1 MRRAV
6 SIVLIFV
13 MIVSASILFVGCKN
27 ELKPIGEAGFSK
39 SAEDMKLI
47 ISDVS
52 YSPGE
57 QGVKIKVCAVKENEG
72 YQLEYRRFDSVQ
84 SANTLY
90 ENFVGT
96 LLKQF
101 EDNDTKYTKQFN
113 GKNYNSFTITTDT
126 TEYKVIQ
133 IEDEL
138 MAMEVSNKDNVEE
151 AEKVFSYIVDSNN

>member
-1 MRRAV
+1 MF
-6 SIVLIFV
+6 SLLI
-13 MIVSASILFVGCKN
+13 
-27 ELKPIGEAGFSK
+27 
-39 SAEDMKLI
+39 
-47 ISDVS
+47 
-52 YSPGE
+52 
-57 QGVKIKVCAVKENEG
+57 
-72 YQLEYRRFDSVQ
+72 
-84 SANTLY
+84 
-90 ENFVGT
+90 GT

-101 EDNDTKYTKQFN
+101 EDNGTKYTKQFN